1 MNVSLKKIQIL
12 ASAMLLT
19 LSLPVAV
26 NAANGVS
33 LKASIDSTTV
43 VQGSKAG
50 LRLEILKNGTDGL
63 MIDAPEIGADYYG
76 VEISDLK
83 VDTVDHGNGR
93 IELDYNYT
101 IQAFDPGTITLPPF
115 RYAIGSDTFN
125 TETVTLKVLE
135 VDLDTLTDINPME
148 SVVSVPTRWYDIIP
162 DWWVWIFAG
171 IAAVGV
177 IACGILLFR
186 RKKGLVSRPEKI
198 TPPYDLAVMRLN
210 DLQAKKLP
218 QSGRDKEYYTELT
231 DILRQYLDG
240 RFGINAMEMSSTQ
253 IIDTLRH
260 NKETRP
266 GSDLMKQ
273 ILEIADFVKFAKVRP
288 LPDDNIKAFNSAVK
302 FVEDSKPL
310 PPVVPEEDGTQ
321 PAKEDS
327 NDPKLK

>member
-1 MNVSLKKIQIL
+1 MNAFFKNIQSL
-12 ASAMLLT
+12 ASALLLT
-19 LSLPVAV
+19 LAV
-26 NAANGVS
+26 PFSAGAAGNAS

-50 LRLEILKNGTDGL
+50 LRLEILKNGTSGQL
-63 MIDAPEIGADYYG
+63 VDAPEIGAEYFG
-76 VEISDLK
+76 VEVSGLEI
-83 VDTVDHGNGR
+83 DTVDHGNGR

-101 IQAFDPGTITLPPF
+101 IQAFDPGTVTLPPF
-115 RYAIGSDTFN
+115 RYVIGDDTIDS
-125 TETVTLKVLE
+125 ETVTLKVLE

-148 SVVSVPTRWYDIIP
+148 SVVSVPSRWYDIIP
-162 DWWVWIFAG
+162 DWWLWVFIG
-171 IAAVGV
+171 IAAAAIITCAV
-177 IACGILLFR
+177 LLFR
-186 RKKGLVSRPEKI
+186 RKKGFISKPEAV

-210 DLQAKKLP
+210 DLQAKKLT

-231 DILRQYLDG
+231 EILRQYLDG

-253 IIDTLRH
+253 IVDTLRH

-310 PPVVPEEDGTQ
+310 PPAEPEAGD
-321 PAKEDS
+321 AVKEGN
-327 NDPKLK
+327 NDTKLK